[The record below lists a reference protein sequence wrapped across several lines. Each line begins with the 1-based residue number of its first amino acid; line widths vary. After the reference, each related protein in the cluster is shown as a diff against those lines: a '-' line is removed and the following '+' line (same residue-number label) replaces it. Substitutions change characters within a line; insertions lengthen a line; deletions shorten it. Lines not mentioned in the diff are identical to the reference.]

1 MPWSAKS
8 VANYLLDLADADG
21 MTIDPLQMQKLV
33 YFCEGWHLA
42 LVGTSLVREQFEA
55 WKRGPVV
62 PALYHSLKHFGFQP
76 VSGRVQHF
84 DPQASR
90 VMEVDRPSDN
100 VSRDL
105 VKEVWSVYKRY
116 TGPQLVGLTHLPGSP
131 WDVTWKHANGA
142 PDARIDKGRIKE
154 WFEGEAER
162 ARGRNSRA
170 DT

>member
-8 VANYLLDLADADG
+8 VANYLLELAEEDG

-62 PALYHSLKHFGFQP
+62 PDLYHSLKHFGAQP
-76 VSGRVQHF
+76 ISGRLKKF
-84 DPQASR
+84 DFEESR
-90 VMEVDRPSDN
+90 VVEFEPINDR
-100 VSRDL
+100 VARDL
-105 VKEVWSVYKRY
+105 AKEVWSVYKRY

-131 WDVTWKHANGA
+131 WDVTWKNANGA
-142 PDARIDKGRIKE
+142 PDARIDKNLIKD

-162 ARGRNSRA
+162 SRGRN
-170 DT
+170 TH